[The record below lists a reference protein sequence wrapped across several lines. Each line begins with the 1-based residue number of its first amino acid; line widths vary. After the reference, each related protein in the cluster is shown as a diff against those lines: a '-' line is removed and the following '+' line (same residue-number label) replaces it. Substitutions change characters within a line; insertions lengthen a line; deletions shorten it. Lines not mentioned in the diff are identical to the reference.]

1 MFDISLALSIFF
13 LAGRVTGAESALNS
27 RGEATVASEETV
39 LTMKDVS
46 VADSYAQPWIGVA
59 RRQIVAGYLVIAA
72 AAAMALIYT
81 IISCFKF
88 INKRGAKAGIGHM
101 LRRLADE
108 AADQCSVSH
117 LRVVHDDPRSR
128 SDLSAVVICD
138 NMCYMGREDGVS
150 EELGGVGVNRVSLW
164 EKSTRA
170 VGQRHRRQTVTL
182 RGVDAGREDGV
193 SEELGGVGVNRV
205 SLWEKSTRAV
215 GQRHRRQTVTL
226 RGVDA

>member
-1 MFDISLALSIFF
+1 MKMFDISLALSIFF

-128 SDLSAVVICD
+128 SDCEYCVANLL
-138 NMCYMGREDGVS
+138 GREC
-150 EELGGVGVNRVSLW
+150 GGSFSAGANTNVLLTKTQQLCSASLV
-164 EKSTRA
+164 RA
-170 VGQRHRRQTVTL
+170 
-182 RGVDAGREDGV
+182 
-193 SEELGGVGVNRV
+193 
-205 SLWEKSTRAV
+205 
-215 GQRHRRQTVTL
+215 
-226 RGVDA
+226 